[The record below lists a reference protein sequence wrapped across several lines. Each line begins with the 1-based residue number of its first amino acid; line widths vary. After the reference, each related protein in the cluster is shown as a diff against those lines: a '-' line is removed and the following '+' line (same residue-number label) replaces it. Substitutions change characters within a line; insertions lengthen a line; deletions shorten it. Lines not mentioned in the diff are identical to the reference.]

1 MNKNIF
7 NISSLIV
14 FSSIVGC
21 SNISSVNTLS
31 PSQNT
36 VVESNK
42 TDNGTVLVDVS
53 QFFNRDGFSTKS
65 NFRDPSINQLKINV
79 TGYNMAPVYKSIR
92 WAPSTASLVPLTIPS
107 GKNRIIS
114 ITGMD
119 NSGQPLA
126 RMLTYT
132 NVGQNF
138 TSSANIDYGTTAA
151 ARVLNNLLNSD
162 NASLVP
168 EIKGLELMNLILN
181 ITNYDV
187 KKSTFKKTDPGK
199 IDTDAIVAKLVTS
212 QGAITDVSFTEG
224 LDKEIAPVNLKITVK
239 DPAGKLLSKGVIVS
253 ANDISCNVPVNNN
266 NGTYDVKVD
275 QGIWEVEA
283 KYFLLGSSIIVPKN
297 EAERRSII
305 INGGKYFEAKKVIHV
320 KEAEDQA
327 IELVATEAEVIY

>member
-7 NISSLIV
+7 NISSLLIL
-14 FSSIVGC
+14 SSIIGC
-21 SNISSVNTLS
+21 SNISSVNTLT

-36 VVESNK
+36 VVESNNS
-42 TDNGTVLVDVS
+42 DNGTVLVDVS
-53 QFFNRDGFSTKS
+53 KFFNKDGFTTKS
-65 NFRDPSINQLKINV
+65 NFRDAAINQLKINV
-79 TGYNMAPVYKSIR
+79 TGYNMAPVNKSIR
-92 WAPSTASLVPLTIPS
+92 WAPSTASLVPLSIPS

-126 RMLTYT
+126 RMLTYA

-138 TSSANIDYGTTAA
+138 TSSVNIDYGTTAA

-162 NASLVP
+162 DASLVP
-168 EIKGLELMNLILN
+168 NIKPLVLMNLILN
-181 ITNYDV
+181 ITNYEV
-187 KKSTFKKTDPGK
+187 KKATFRKTDPGK
-199 IDTDAIVAKLVTS
+199 IDVNTIASTLVTNA
-212 QGAITDVSFTEG
+212 GEIADVSFVTG
-224 LDKEIAPVNLKITVK
+224 LDKEIAPVNVQITVK

-253 ANDISCNVPVNNN
+253 ANDISCNIPTNNN

-283 KYFLLGSSIIVPKN
+283 KYFLLGSSIIIPKN

-305 INGGKYFEAKKVIHV
+305 INGGKYFEAKKVIHI

-327 IELVATEAEVIY
+327 VELVAAEAEVIY